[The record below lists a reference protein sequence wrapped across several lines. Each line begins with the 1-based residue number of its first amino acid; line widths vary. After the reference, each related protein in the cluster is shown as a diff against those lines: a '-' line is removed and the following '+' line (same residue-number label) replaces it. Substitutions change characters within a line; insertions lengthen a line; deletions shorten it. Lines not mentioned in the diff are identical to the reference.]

1 MHWMEVVALIVVLN
15 IQTGDLFQREAMGT
29 KLTTY
34 LLHAELNELSSS
46 ISQPKFILLLT
57 VIALFTDL
65 FTNVLPVS
73 LNSNISF
80 FLNFILTVFNVQDS
94 IKCGASRK

>member
-46 ISQPKFILLLT
+46 VSQPKFLFLLT
-57 VIALFTDL
+57 IISLFTDL
-65 FTNVLPVS
+65 FTLSLSVVYLVLS
-73 LNSNISF
+73 MMS
-80 FLNFILTVFNVQDS
+80 D
-94 IKCGASRK
+94 A

>member
-1 MHWMEVVALIVVLN
+1 MVHWMEVVALIVVLN

-46 ISQPKFILLLT
+46 VSQPKFLFLLT
-57 VIALFTDL
+57 IISLFTDL
-65 FTNVLPVS
+65 FTLSLSVVYLVLS
-73 LNSNISF
+73 MMS
-80 FLNFILTVFNVQDS
+80 D
-94 IKCGASRK
+94 A